1 MTKSVA
7 YLFKYNFYVDV
18 ETNANRHR
26 FQPLPPLILVIPP
39 TAFVLPLPGRDVY
52 SPPLL
57 QIWIIISSTGHEHKY
72 HPACDNRIHSC
83 VTPVTAC
90 DTRIHYYVTSVTLLF
105 THMSHMWHSYS
116 LLYHTCDTRIHSY
129 VTPVTLVFNYMSH
142 LWHSYSLICHTCDAR
157 IHSYVTPV
165 TLVFTHMSHLSVTL
179 VFTPRLC
186 HHSYSLLDYVTPVT
200 LVFTPMSHLWPMS
213 EYKMVFNN

>member
-52 SPPLL
+52 SPPPTANLNNYLL
-57 QIWIIISSTGHEHKY
+57 HWSRAQIPPCLWQSYS
-72 HPACDNRIHSC
+72 
-83 VTPVTAC
+83 
-90 DTRIHYYVTSVTLLF
+90 LLCH
-105 THMSHMWHSYS
+105 TCHGLWHSYS
-116 LLYHTCDTRIHSY
+116 LLCHICDTLIHSYVTHVTLVFTPISHLWHSYSLICHTCDTRIQLY
-129 VTPVTLVFNYMSH
+129 VTPMTLVFTHMSH
-142 LWHSYSLICHTCDAR
+142 LWRSYSLICHTCDAR

-165 TLVFTHMSHLSVTL
+165 CDT
-179 VFTPRLC
+179 RI
-186 HHSYSLLDYVTPVT
+186 HS
-200 LVFTPMSHLWPMS
+200 
-213 EYKMVFNN
+213 